1 MIIIIVITIFIP
13 ACSTNK
19 VDVKLKLKQGDMF
32 QVEDNFEKDIINDI
46 KELTELNKIK
56 KTINYGAFVKTID
69 ERKNIEFIVT
79 INAISTSI
87 TMNENEIIQYS
98 SEFSKVEDNEVSKIL
113 SYLVD
118 KSFVVYLRQDGKV
131 DEIVGLDESIK
142 DGIEN
147 VEFNSQEQKEKIS
160 QLIYQEFGKD
170 QLMNKIDNI
179 NILYRDE
186 SVKKGQKWGAE
197 GEIKEVVDFDVK
209 GQFELME
216 ISDDNFKVNRKSE
229 LITNEELSKT
239 IINNT
244 AYQFDLKAKE
254 ESEVYLDKNTAL
266 IKKLSSFYE
275 GVGIVKVTSN
285 NPDEG
290 AKEYPIEIKVKTNLS
305 ISK

>member
-1 MIIIIVITIFIP
+1 MP
-13 ACSTNK
+13 SCSTNK
-19 VDVKLKLKQGDMF
+19 VDVKLKLKQGEMF
-32 QVEDNFEKDIINDI
+32 QVEDNFEKDITNDI
-46 KELTELNKIK
+46 KELTDLKKIK
-56 KTINYGAFVKTID
+56 KTVNYGAFVKTID

-79 INAISTSI
+79 INSINTSI
-87 TMNENEIIQYS
+87 IMNDDETIQYS

-118 KSFVVYLRQDGKV
+118 KSFVVYIRQDGKV

>member
-1 MIIIIVITIFIP
+1 MP
-13 ACSTNK
+13 SCSTNK
-19 VDVKLKLKQGDMF
+19 VDVKLKLKQGEMF
-32 QVEDNFEKDIINDI
+32 QVEDNFEKDITNDI
-46 KELTELNKIK
+46 KELTDLKKIK
-56 KTINYGAFVKTID
+56 KTVNYGAFVKTID

-79 INAISTSI
+79 INSINTSI
-87 TMNENEIIQYS
+87 IMNDDETIQYS

-147 VEFNSQEQKEKIS
+147 IEFNSQAEKDKIS
-160 QLIYQEFGKD
+160 QLIYQEYGKE
-170 QLMNKIDNI
+170 QLMNKINNI
-179 NILYRDE
+179 NILYKDE
-186 SVKKGQKWGAE
+186 AVKKGGKWGTE
-197 GEIKEVVDFDVK
+197 GQMKEIVDFDVK
-209 GQFELME
+209 SEFELME

-229 LITNEELSKT
+229 LITNEELGKI

-244 AYQFDLKAKE
+244 AYEFDLKAKE
-254 ESEVYLDKNTAL
+254 ESEIYLDKNTAL

-275 GVGIVKVTSN
+275 GVGIIKVTSN

-290 AKEYPIEIKVKTNLS
+290 AIEYPIEIKVKTNLS